1 MKSADKEAQGAA
13 GSSTLSPSA
22 QRLSN
27 YLSEHGILACNLNP
41 YLPALKDIGC
51 SWSDAMALIDSHK
64 LFYCKAFR
72 QRTTY
77 LSPEAY
83 FLLKQCRK
91 PRPME
96 PGSQAIYELLLSG
109 PPIDTKALKLFS
121 CLPPKEYSKAFSV
134 LLEDMAITALGSGQV
149 LNPNWSTLVY
159 STAEAWEAFVPAPP
173 PAADPAAALWRIFSS
188 SMQERDFTRM
198 VGNTQAK

>member
-1 MKSADKEAQGAA
+1 MKRADEVTNEPA
-13 GSSTLSPSA
+13 GSSSLSPSA

-27 YLSEHGILACNLNP
+27 YLSAHGILACNLNP
-41 YLPALKDIGC
+41 YLPALDDIGC
-51 SWSDAMALIDSHK
+51 SWSDAMALIDSHR

-72 QRTTY
+72 QRTSY

-109 PPIDTKALKLFS
+109 PPLDTKALKLFS
-121 CLPPKEYSKAFSV
+121 CLPPKEYTKAFSA
-134 LLEDMAITALGSGQV
+134 LLEALAITALGSGQT

-159 STAEAWEAFVPAPP
+159 STADAWEAFVPAPSS
-173 PAADPAAALWRIFSS
+173 AADPAAVLWHIFSS
-188 SMQERDFTRM
+188 SMLESDFVRL
-198 VGNTQAK
+198 VGSVKTK